1 MVPHEVRQDCDVWG
15 QSWGRSDI
23 CKLSTIDMSGIVQT
37 VLTDQVIHVP
47 VNLHLM
53 VKKYPR
59 VLENTL

>member
-1 MVPHEVRQDCDVWG
+1 MTCGRRAGEEV
-15 QSWGRSDI
+15 I